1 MAKKIVKKTSTV
13 KKEGN
18 AELAAILA
26 DIQSLL
32 KQLTAAEQAE
42 GTEEVSETDDE
53 DQDKAVRM
61 SAQGESA
68 EIEDP
73 DEDVDKDE
81 TGNSNAEDRIEEEP
95 DETTDALAA
104 IGKTLLAL
112 QGKTVAKSASTVRTD
127 KTTKILASIAK
138 SLDAIN
144 RRVATNEEALVGIM
158 EGIGV
163 ADLVQKSVETA
174 PKKVVQ
180 DPNTKAFVDMLAAAL
195 VQKSGPSAPAEED
208 LSLGDAMLALAG
220 SAPNK
225 Q

>member
-53 DQDKAVRM
+53 DQDKTVRM
-61 SAQGESA
+61 SDTDGAMGE
-68 EIEDP
+68 DT

-81 TGNSNAEDRIEEEP
+81 TGNDSAEDRIEEDP

-195 VQKSGPSAPAEED
+195 VQKSGPSEPAEED
-208 LSLGDAMLALAG
+208 LSLGDAMMALAG